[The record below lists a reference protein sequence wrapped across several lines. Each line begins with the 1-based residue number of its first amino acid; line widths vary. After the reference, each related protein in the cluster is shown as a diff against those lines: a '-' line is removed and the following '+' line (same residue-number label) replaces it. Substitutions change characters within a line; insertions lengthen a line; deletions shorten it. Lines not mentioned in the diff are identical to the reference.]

1 MEIMKVEESNR
12 EIVWNFHCR
21 LWRLWR
27 FASTEKQGFQNRKF
41 VRSVKKAFFFRQN
54 VWKNT
59 ISICSRKWS
68 FPKQKIK
75 KISTKMA
82 IFLVAECVQK
92 YLGTLKTVTTN
103 SRKNFLRCVSV
114 PHFAIDPRKWS
125 KLYDWLTFG
134 FEKSE
139 FWWIWTKFG
148 QLSFGPC

>member
-59 ISICSRKWS
+59 ISICIRKWS
-68 FPKQKIK
+68 FPKQNIQ

-103 SRKNFLRCVSV
+103 SRKNFPCFSSSFCNQPSKVSKV
-114 PHFAIDPRKWS
+114 VKIV
-125 KLYDWLTFG
+125 WLTN
-134 FEKSE
+134 
-139 FWWIWTKFG
+139 FWLWKIRI
-148 QLSFGPC
+148 LMDLD